1 MSAEPLRVL
10 LAKPGLDGHD
20 RGLKVVALG
29 LRDAGVEVIYLGLRR
44 TVDDI
49 IDTAGV
55 EDVDV
60 IGVSILSGA
69 HLALGRKLLQARDE
83 QGLDSVPVVFGG
95 TIPADDAAQLREL
108 GAAAVFP
115 VGSSLPDVVA
125 GMVAIAQGRPIG
137 QP

>member
-1 MSAEPLRVL
+1 MTTAPPRVL

-20 RGLKVVALG
+20 RGLKVIALG

-49 IDTAGV
+49 IAAAAA

-69 HLALGRKLLQARDE
+69 HLVLGRKLLQARAAA
-83 QGLDSVPVVFGG
+83 GLADVPVVFGG
-95 TIPADDAAQLREL
+95 TIPARDAAQLREL

-125 GMVAIAQGRPIG
+125 GVMSVARG
-137 QP
+137 QPVGSP